1 MKLTK
6 QKLEQLIME
15 EYKSMNRQI
24 FDKRRQYPEGGLI
37 RAFGD
42 QDQPINHPEL
52 HDKLTTLASSGPE
65 GFYQARELADSMD
78 EPLDIE
84 HDPSKMKIIQPH
96 KRNIDQEFDDNHML
110 HFDFILDGGASAFE
124 EEPDIGEVAEFAE
137 RKGLDPQETYDK
149 IISNHRK
156 LMMQMYVNPPK
167 SDYERNKEFK
177 KQLEKQFGVDLR
189 SYKEKYGN

>member
-1 MKLTK
+1 MNLTK

-24 FDKRRQYPEGGLI
+24 FDKRGEFPEGALV

-42 QDQPINHPEL
+42 EDQPINRPEL
-52 HDKLTTLASSGPE
+52 HDKLTTLAGSD
-65 GFYQARELADSMD
+65 FNQARELADALD
-78 EPLDIE
+78 EPLDIIL
-84 HDPSKMKIIQPH
+84 DPSNVEIMQPH
-96 KRNIDQEFDDNHML
+96 KRNVDEIFDDNHML

-124 EEPDIGEVAEFAE
+124 EEPDRQEVSEFAE

-149 IISNHRK
+149 IISNYRK
-156 LMMQMYVNPPK
+156 LMMRMNVNAPK
-167 SDYERNKEFK
+167 SDYVRNKEFK

-189 SYKEKYGN
+189 SYREKYGPK

>member
-15 EYKSMNRQI
+15 EYKSMNRRI
-24 FDKRRQYPEGGLI
+24 FDKRKQHPDGLV

-42 QDQPINHPEL
+42 EDQPINRPEY
-52 HDKLTTLASSGPE
+52 HDRLTTLAGDD
-65 GFYQARELADSMD
+65 FNQAKSLADSMD
-78 EPLDIE
+78 EPLDIKV
-84 HDPSKMKIIQPH
+84 DPNNMKTIQPH

-149 IISNHRK
+149 IMGNYRK
-156 LMMQMYVNPPK
+156 LMMGMNVNAPK
-167 SDYERNKEFK
+167 SDYVRNKEFK
-177 KQLEKQFGVDLR
+177 KQLEKQFGADLR
-189 SYKEKYGN
+189 TYKEKYGE